1 MKNKGEIQLRVRYSE
16 TDQMGVVYH
25 SNYLNYLELSRVEWL
40 RDLGFSYA
48 ELEKNGVLLPVVH
61 ASLNYCSPA
70 RYDDLLRIESRV
82 SEMGGSSIEFQSE
95 IYNDRGV
102 LLVEA
107 VVRLV
112 CIQLGTF
119 KPMPV
124 PSYLRELI
132 EKTTQSI

>member
-1 MKNKGEIQLRVRYSE
+1 MKNKGEIRLRVRYSE

-61 ASLNYCSPA
+61 ASLNYRSPA

-82 SEMGGSSIEFQSE
+82 SEIGGSSIEFQSE
-95 IYNDRGV
+95 IYNESGV

-112 CIQLGTF
+112 CIQSGTF
-119 KPMPV
+119 KPIAV
-124 PSYLRELI
+124 PDYLRELI
-132 EKTTQSI
+132 